1 MTSSD
6 GQSRSIIPF
15 SRAPTGKLTATANLD
30 GPCTLLRRTAG
41 PYERV
46 IFARCPIGGDGSLF
60 LDSFRASRPASRD
73 VAMDFRITAPTFINS
88 DCARSV
94 HMTKSPLV
102 AVARLMDSFELS
114 DAQWANSA
122 SHVSRWCVQ
131 LIYRYGRRGT
141 TATSRTQTVP
151 LSN

>member
-1 MTSSD
+1 
-6 GQSRSIIPF
+6 
-15 SRAPTGKLTATANLD
+15 
-30 GPCTLLRRTAG
+30 RTAG

-60 LDSFRASRPASRD
+60 LDSFPASRAASRD
-73 VAMDFRITAPTFINS
+73 LAVGFRLTAPTFIHS
-88 DCARSV
+88 GCAPPV
-94 HMTKSPLV
+94 HITQSPLV